1 MGSDFTS
8 RKFIIIT
15 PVPGRTEFTAP
26 DNLPPPGSSSL
37 PQAFPLLII
46 QKGSRSQ
53 KDDVRPPTY
62 LSFVGPA
69 GEKDDFV
76 RTSYLYDSTTRYAFF
91 FLSSLMIISTGL

>member
-37 PQAFPLLII
+37 PQAFPLQALH
-46 QKGSRSQ
+46 Q